1 MIKTNNA
8 SHTLIIAEIGTAHS
22 ASFETAQKLV
32 HAAINA
38 GADCIKFQW
47 VYADEILHP
56 NTGFVDLPTGKI
68 RLYDRFKELEVAP
81 SFYYRI
87 QEYVHSLGK
96 TFMCSPFG
104 SRSLEELFAIKPDY
118 IKIASPEL
126 NHIPLLR
133 QLVELELVLS
143 PAERIPVVLSTGVS
157 TMEDIKK
164 TLAVLEPLKQQGTN
178 ALSLLHC
185 VTSYPAPPE
194 DYNLALLQA
203 YLEEFDIPIGVS
215 DHTLDPC
222 IVPILSIACGGTII
236 EKHIT
241 LSRETDGL
249 DDPVAL
255 DPDDFK
261 RMVQEV
267 RRAEKMDMDGIFA
280 QAYDEF
286 GEEITENVIGTGKK
300 VLAPSEKANYGT
312 TNRSIHF
319 MRSMK
324 KGETLGEKDI
334 AVLRTE
340 KVLTPGISPEF
351 WAHAIGKTLVQDV
364 NDGEGLL
371 WEHFGENSAVI

>member
-1 MIKTNNA
+1 MIKAHNA

-22 ASFETAQKLV
+22 ASFDTAQQLV
-32 HAAINA
+32 RLAVEA

-56 NTGFVDLPTGKI
+56 NTGFVDLPGGKI
-68 RLYDRFKELEVAP
+68 RLYDRFKQLEVDP
-81 SFYYRI
+81 SFFYRI

-104 SRSLEELFAIKPDY
+104 RKSLEELFMIKPDY

-133 QLVELELVLS
+133 QLVELELVL
-143 PAERIPVVLSTGVS
+143 PPDERIPVVLSTGVS
-157 TMEDIKK
+157 TMDDIEKA
-164 TLAVLEPLKQQGTN
+164 LAVLEPLKQQGTN

-194 DYNLALLQA
+194 DYNLALLQN
-203 YLEEFDIPIGVS
+203 YLAEFDIPIGVS

-222 IVPILSIACGGTII
+222 IVPILSVACGGTII

-241 LSRETDGL
+241 LSRKTDGL

-255 DPDDFK
+255 DPADFK
-261 RMVQEV
+261 HMVQEV
-267 RRAEKMDMDGIFA
+267 RRAEKMDIDGIFA
-280 QAYDEF
+280 HAYDEF
-286 GEEITENVIGTGKK
+286 GEEMTENVIGDGEKA
-300 VLAPSEKANYGT
+300 LAPSEKANYGT

-319 MRSMK
+319 MHFMK
-324 KGETLGEKDI
+324 KDEIIGEKDI

-340 KVLTPGISPEF
+340 KILTPGISPEF
-351 WAHAIGKTLVQDV
+351 WEDVIGKALIQDV
-364 NDGEGLL
+364 DDGEGLI
-371 WEHFGENSAVI
+371 WKHIQKK